1 MMFMRT
7 IVALS
12 LAAFAFAV
20 PVGEAAG
27 NQVPTDQ
34 PKGLPKALGGLG
46 ETLNGLL
53 SGDQVRGNGLAKTLD
68 GLGETLEA

>member
-12 LAAFAFAV
+12 LVAFAFAV

-27 NQVPTDQ
+27 NQVRRGGGPVGDIV
-34 PKGLPKALGGLG
+34 GGLG
-46 ETLNGLL
+46 KLL
-53 SGDQVRGNGLAKTLD
+53 KNL
-68 GLGETLEA
+68 LGGEPVGA